1 MWRTVGG
8 VFILALL
15 FGNALNKSY
24 VSSVGERMRYAESL
38 LPESSAM
45 QYFTSG
51 VESQILNVG
60 LPEADEDTV
69 TCDAI
74 VANILHDADFTTELT
89 EHGFTHIG
97 CGTAVAP
104 LVVPRTGGSK
114 CCGGHGVIRNVIQDD
129 EEG

>member
-24 VSSVGERMRYAESL
+24 VSSAGERERFAESL
-38 LPESSAM
+38 MPEESTM

-51 VESQILNVG
+51 VASQILNVALAG
-60 LPEADEDTV
+60 KDEDDV

-74 VANILHDADFTTELT
+74 IANILADVSFTAELT
-89 EHGFTHIG
+89 DHGFSYVG

-104 LVVPRTGGSK
+104 IVIRETRAPK
-114 CCGGHGVIRNVIQDD
+114 CCGGHDVIQDD